1 MEKTAEQIAKV
12 LDLSFGTI
20 NVILCR
26 AEFTKYKDGRYYHV
40 NRDFVENL
48 YIYLNNRRKSKRCL
62 YEKYKK
68 AELKLYSWRKK
79 L

>member
-1 MEKTAEQIAKV
+1 MEKTAEQIAKL
-12 LDLSFGTI
+12 LDLSFGTM

-26 AEFTKYKDGRYYHV
+26 AEFTKYKDGRYYHI

-68 AELKLYSWRKK
+68 QK
-79 L
+79 